1 MALYTDYFGDVIHFH
16 IQKNLAI
23 SDVPTYPRPSV
34 QDLRVRLIEEETHE
48 VIEAM
53 RMGDLHEIAKEL
65 ADLLYVTF
73 GTAVTYGIDMDKV
86 WEAVHHSNM
95 TKAAAALIGHGD
107 LKLMRGEDYIAP
119 NIGAIIDDPQP
130 LVHGSEVRT

>member
-16 IQKNLAI
+16 IQKNLTI
-23 SDVPTYPRPSV
+23 SDVPTFPRIST

-53 RMGDLHEIAKEL
+53 RDSDLQGIAKEL

-73 GTAVTYGIDMDKV
+73 GTAVAYGIDMDKV

-95 TKAAAALIGHGD
+95 TKAPAIDSYGGD
-107 LKLMRGEDYIAP
+107 KLLKSEGYIAP

-130 LVHGSEVRT
+130 LVHGSEVRI